1 MTIVLPEPYQ
11 LDPVQKFEAEVEWL
25 IQSSIE
31 QEEGI
36 GLSELVEMIRD
47 AAFDLFSEMPP
58 ARPGPPLAAIREWQE
73 RHRNEQNARSFA
85 AIESMLGAA
94 RLPTSKPRIRVRA
107 ATQHS
112 A

>member
-1 MTIVLPEPYQ
+1 MTIMLPEPYQ

-47 AAFDLFSEMPP
+47 AAFDMFSEMPP
-58 ARPGPPLAAIREWQE
+58 ARSGPPLAAIREWQE
-73 RHRNEQNARSFA
+73 RHKPEAPAEANVIPIDR
-85 AIESMLGAA
+85 
-94 RLPTSKPRIRVRA
+94 PKPRIRVRA
-107 ATQHS
+107 ATQHT